1 MIHNKLRELR
11 KKSNKR
17 LQDVAD
23 ANDLSIGYL
32 SQIETGKVE
41 PSISQ
46 LRRLAAYYGVGVV
59 YFFESEEADQ
69 ILVRA
74 DQRPTFGRP
83 DSPLVYE
90 LLRNSMAGFAL
101 QAAIIKIA
109 PHYEEPQGLFV
120 TCQSE
125 EFIYVLSGVLGF
137 EYNGQ
142 MYLANEGDSICYRAN
157 LPYRLFNPTN
167 ETTEILGIGAPSA
180 S

>member
-1 MIHNKLRELR
+1 MIHTKLRELR
-11 KKSNKR
+11 KKSKKR

-23 ANDLSIGYL
+23 ANELSVGYL
-32 SQIETGKVE
+32 SQIETGKIE

-46 LRRLAAYYGVGVV
+46 LRRLASYYGVGVV
-59 YFFESEEADQ
+59 YFFESENDDQ

-74 DQRPTFGRP
+74 NERPVFGRP
-83 DSPLVYE
+83 GSPLVYE
-90 LLRNSMAGFAL
+90 LLRNNMAGFDL

-157 LPYRLFNPTN
+157 FPYRLFNPTDN
-167 ETTEILGIGAPSA
+167 MTIIIGIGAPSA
-180 S
+180 T